1 MIKRTLLYALLAT
14 TLIAAPAF
22 GGVRHFTFIYEAPT
36 SAPGSLELENWFTWR
51 RVDADDTDTLVFR
64 HEIEYGVTD
73 RFQASLYFADWFYES
88 APGSSGTVFEDVALE
103 LIYNFTNPVTDVV
116 GFSVYQEYKVG
127 YRLFEWE
134 SKAIVQKNIGRWIL
148 AYNAT
153 VEAVW
158 EGKDL
163 HETEG
168 EIIQAVGASYE
179 ISTNLSVGLEMVH
192 EIVLPEWR
200 DDDDLRNFF
209 IGPNVS
215 YRRGHWFVTSSLLA
229 QATDTEGE
237 PDFQW
242 RTICGI
248 GF

>member
-1 MIKRTLLYALLAT
+1 MRRTLLFAFLSAM
-14 TLIAAPAF
+14 LIAPPVLA
-22 GGVRHFTFIYEAPT
+22 GVRHFTFVYEAPT
-36 SAPGSLELENWFTWR
+36 SAPGSYELENWFTWR
-51 RVDADDTDTLVFR
+51 RVYDEDTDRLVFR

-73 RFQASLYFADWFYES
+73 RFQASIYFADWFYES
-88 APGSSGTVFEDVALE
+88 TPDGSGSVFEDVAVE
-103 LIYNFTNPVTDVV
+103 LIYNFSNPVLDPV
-116 GFSVYQEYKVG
+116 GFSFYQEYKGG

-134 SKAIVQKNIGRWIL
+134 SKAILQKNIGRWIL

-158 EGKDL
+158 EGEDL

-168 EIIQAVGASYE
+168 ELIQSLGVSYE
-179 ISTNLSVGLEMVH
+179 IDARLSVGLEMVH
-192 EIVLPEWR
+192 EIVLPEWE
-200 DDDDLRNFF
+200 DNEKIRNFF

-215 YRRGHWFVTSSLLA
+215 YRRGHWFVTSSFLA

-242 RTICGI
+242 RTIFGI